1 MVNRVTIFNMQK
13 LLLILFLSFSFIVSS
28 YADSDSC
35 INTYDN
41 EVYENI
47 VIECTTPA
55 NAGDMVSQNILGW
68 AYLSG
73 QGVTQDYSMAFS
85 WISKSAEQGNTWA
98 LGQLGL
104 MYQNGYGVSK
114 DYNQAF
120 TLLTSAGKD
129 WEGELEALEILIKE
143 EAEAEAKKKAEE
155 AAKAEIYEAI
165 DKIENLKA
173 IPANRI
179 GKWYGSY
186 DGGSETETC
195 SGSDTIEIIVL
206 HDQVM
211 SRPFGEYSIIDSYG
225 YSNYYVDFPD
235 WTLHFFPNNIIQ
247 ISDDQSEIDELYFET
262 LMFPELLSNPRYTNF
277 ELFQCNNLNN
287 QIDFILLE
295 SDAIEFDKLIYSAK
309 NTCQNKKPIDCLREF
324 IDFADVSNNNELSR
338 AELTRFAKFVV
349 KWLTLKGELQLNER
363 MGASAATM
371 IIAPALAEFILL
383 NYDYDNDEHIDIKE
397 MTFDIVNISGNSE
410 LNNKIIR
417 EYIEALDLFSE
428 TKTNASRMLD
438 DLF

>member
-1 MVNRVTIFNMQK
+1 MKK

-35 INTYDN
+35 INAYDN
-41 EVYENI
+41 DVYENI

-73 QGVTQDYSMAFS
+73 QGVTQDYSIAFS

-120 TLLTSAGKD
+120 TLLTNAGKD
-129 WEGELEALEILIKE
+129 WEKELQSLELLIKE
-143 EAEAEAKKKAEE
+143 EAEAEAKKKAEK
-155 AAKAEIYEAI
+155 AARAEVFQAI
-165 DKIENLKA
+165 DKIENLNT
-173 IPANRI
+173 IPARRI

-186 DGGSETETC
+186 YAHDESEEVVVC
-195 SGSDTIEIIVL
+195 SDTDEFDLFEFIVL

-211 SRPFGEYSIIDSYG
+211 SRRVDEYSIFEG
-225 YSNYYVDFPD
+225 YPNYSRYINNSESS
-235 WTLHFFPNNIIQ
+235 TLHFFPDNIIQ
-247 ISDDQSEIDELYFET
+247 ISDDLTMLSDYYFKT
-262 LMFPELLSNPRYTNF
+262 PMFPELKSNIHNYTNMK
-277 ELFQCNNLNN
+277 LLQCNNLNN

-309 NTCQNKKPIDCLREF
+309 NKCQNNKPIDCLREF
-324 IDFADVSNNNELSR
+324 VDFADVSNNNELSR

-349 KWLTLKGELQLNER
+349 KWLTLKGELQLSER

>member
-1 MVNRVTIFNMQK
+1 MKK
-13 LLLILFLSFSFIVSS
+13 LLLILLLSFSFIVSS

-155 AAKAEIYEAI
+155 AAKAEIYKAI

-186 DGGSETETC
+186 DGSETETC

-262 LMFPELLSNPRYTNF
+262 LMFPELESNPRYTNF

-309 NTCQNKKPIDCLREF
+309 NKCQNNKPIDCLREF
-324 IDFADVSNNNELSR
+324 VDFADVSNNNELSR

-349 KWLTLKGELQLNER
+349 KWLT
-363 MGASAATM
+363 
-371 IIAPALAEFILL
+371 
-383 NYDYDNDEHIDIKE
+383 
-397 MTFDIVNISGNSE
+397 
-410 LNNKIIR
+410 
-417 EYIEALDLFSE
+417 
-428 TKTNASRMLD
+428 
-438 DLF
+438 

>member
-1 MVNRVTIFNMQK
+1 MKK

-28 YADSDSC
+28 YADSDTCTNAFEAEDYQNAALEC
-35 INTYDN
+35 IN
-41 EVYENI
+41 
-47 VIECTTPA
+47 PA
-55 NAGDMVSQNILGW
+55 NLGEIYPQNILGW
-68 AYLSG
+68 LYLKG
-73 QGVTQDYSMAFS
+73 LGVSIDYSKALI
-85 WISKSAEQGNTWA
+85 WLNKSADQGNTWA

-104 MYQNGYGVSK
+104 MYQNGDGVSK

-120 TLLTSAGKD
+120 TLLTNAGKD
-129 WEGELEALEILIKE
+129 WEKELEALEILIKE

-155 AAKAEIYEAI
+155 AAKAEIYQAI

-186 DGGSETETC
+186 GGSETETC

-262 LMFPELLSNPRYTNF
+262 LMFPELESNPRYTNF

-295 SDAIEFDKLIYSAK
+295 SDAIKFDKLIYSAK
-309 NTCQNKKPIDCLREF
+309 NKCQNNKPIDCLREF
-324 IDFADVSNNNELSR
+324 VDFADVSNNNKISR

>member
-1 MVNRVTIFNMQK
+1 
-13 LLLILFLSFSFIVSS
+13 
-28 YADSDSC
+28 
-35 INTYDN
+35 
-41 EVYENI
+41 
-47 VIECTTPA
+47 
-55 NAGDMVSQNILGW
+55 
-68 AYLSG
+68 
-73 QGVTQDYSMAFS
+73 
-85 WISKSAEQGNTWA
+85 
-98 LGQLGL
+98 
-104 MYQNGYGVSK
+104 
-114 DYNQAF
+114 
-120 TLLTSAGKD
+120 
-129 WEGELEALEILIKE
+129 
-143 EAEAEAKKKAEE
+143 
-155 AAKAEIYEAI
+155 
-165 DKIENLKA
+165 
-173 IPANRI
+173 
-179 GKWYGSY
+179 
-186 DGGSETETC
+186 
-195 SGSDTIEIIVL
+195 
-206 HDQVM
+206 
-211 SRPFGEYSIIDSYG
+211 
-225 YSNYYVDFPD
+225 
-235 WTLHFFPNNIIQ
+235 
-247 ISDDQSEIDELYFET
+247 
-262 LMFPELLSNPRYTNF
+262 MFPELLSNPRYTNF

-324 IDFADVSNNNELSR
+324 VDFADVSNNNELSR

>member
-1 MVNRVTIFNMQK
+1 MKK

-35 INTYDN
+35 INAYDN

-73 QGVTQDYSMAFS
+73 QGVTQDYSMAFR

-114 DYNQAF
+114 DYSQAF

-155 AAKAEIYEAI
+155 AAKAEIYQAI

>member
-1 MVNRVTIFNMQK
+1 MKK
-13 LLLILFLSFSFIVSS
+13 LLLLLLTLGFIVSS

-35 INTYDN
+35 ANAYDN
-41 EVYENI
+41 KVYENI
-47 VIECTTPA
+47 VIECKTPA

-73 QGVTQDYSMAFS
+73 QGVTQDYSIAFS
-85 WISKSAEQGNTWA
+85 WISKSAEQGNSWA

-114 DYNQAF
+114 DYNQAL
-120 TLLTSAGKD
+120 TLLTKAGKD
-129 WEGELEALEILIKE
+129 WEGELEVLEILIKE
-143 EAEAEAKKKAEE
+143 EAEAEAKKKAED
-155 AAKAEIYEAI
+155 AAKAEIYQAI
-165 DKIENLKA
+165 NKIENLKT

-179 GKWYGSY
+179 GKWYGSLIPY
-186 DGGSETETC
+186 ASETQIC
-195 SGSDTIEIIVL
+195 SGYNTIEIIVL

-211 SRPFGEYSIIDSYG
+211 VRFLDEYSIIDSDN
-225 YSNYYVDFPD
+225 YSKYYVYFPD
-235 WTLHFFPNNIIQ
+235 STLHFFPDNIIQ
-247 ISDDQSEIDELYFET
+247 ISDDQLEIDELYFET
-262 LMFPELLSNPRYTNF
+262 SMFPELKSNEHYSHTK
-277 ELFQCNNLNN
+277 LFQCNNLNN

-309 NTCQNKKPIDCLREF
+309 NKCLNNKPIDCLREF
-324 IDFADVSNNNELSR
+324 VDFADVSNNNELSR

-349 KWLTLKGELQLNER
+349 KWLTLRGELQLNER
-363 MGASAATM
+363 MGAAAATM

-428 TKTNASRMLD
+428 TKTYTSRMLE
-438 DLF
+438 DLFY

>member
-1 MVNRVTIFNMQK
+1 MKK
-13 LLLILFLSFSFIVSS
+13 LLLILLLSFSFIVSS

-155 AAKAEIYEAI
+155 AAKAEIYQAI

-173 IPANRI
+173 IPAIRI

-186 DGGSETETC
+186 GGGSETETC
-195 SGSDTIEIIVL
+195 SGTDTIEIIVL

-211 SRPFGEYSIIDSYG
+211 SRPFDEYSIIDSYG

-247 ISDDQSEIDELYFET
+247 ISDDQSEIDDLYFET
-262 LMFPELLSNPRYTNF
+262 LMFPELLSNPRYTF
-277 ELFQCNNLNN
+277 LELFQCNNLNN

-309 NTCQNKKPIDCLREF
+309 NTCQNNKPIDCLREF
-324 IDFADVSNNNELSR
+324 VDFADVSNNNELSR

-428 TKTNASRMLD
+428 TKTNASRMLE

>member
-1 MVNRVTIFNMQK
+1 MKK

-28 YADSDSC
+28 YADSDNCVNAFESEDYQNAALEC
-35 INTYDN
+35 IN
-41 EVYENI
+41 
-47 VIECTTPA
+47 PA
-55 NAGDMVSQNILGW
+55 NLGEIYPQNILGW
-68 AYLSG
+68 LYLKG
-73 QGVTQDYSMAFS
+73 LGVSIDYSKALI
-85 WISKSAEQGNTWA
+85 WLNKSADQGNAWA

-120 TLLTSAGKD
+120 TLLKNAGKD
-129 WEGELEALEILIKE
+129 WEKELGALELLIKE

-155 AAKAEIYEAI
+155 AAKAEIYQAI
-165 DKIENLKA
+165 GKIENLKV

-186 DGGSETETC
+186 DASETETC
-195 SGSDTIEIIVL
+195 SGSDTYEIIVL

-211 SRPFGEYSIIDSYG
+211 SRVLDEYSIIDSYG

-235 WTLHFFPNNIIQ
+235 STLHFFPNNIIQ
-247 ISDDQSEIDELYFET
+247 IYDDQSKIDDLYFET
-262 LMFPELLSNPRYTNF
+262 SMFPELESNPRYSN
-277 ELFQCNNLNN
+277 LKLLQCNNLNN

-295 SDAIEFDKLIYSAK
+295 SDAIKFDKLIYSAK
-309 NTCQNKKPIDCLREF
+309 NKCQNNKPIDCLREF
-324 IDFADVSNNNELSR
+324 VDFADVSNNNELSR

>member
-1 MVNRVTIFNMQK
+1 MKK
-13 LLLILFLSFSFIVSS
+13 LLLILLISFSFIGSS

-35 INTYDN
+35 INAYDN

-47 VIECTTPA
+47 LIECTASA
-55 NAGDMVSQNILGW
+55 NEGDMVSQNVLGW
-68 AYLSG
+68 AYLNG
-73 QGVTQDYSMAFS
+73 LGVTKDYSIAFS

-104 MYQNGYGVSK
+104 MYQNGYGVSQ
-114 DYNQAF
+114 DYDQAL
-120 TLLTSAGKD
+120 TLLTNAGKD
-129 WEGELEALEILIKE
+129 WEKELEALEILIKE

-155 AAKAEIYEAI
+155 AAKAEIYQAI
-165 DKIENLKA
+165 GKIENLKT

-186 DGGSETETC
+186 DESETETC
-195 SGSDTIEIIVL
+195 SGSDAYEIIVL

-211 SRPFGEYSIIDSYG
+211 SRVLDEYSIIDSYG

-235 WTLHFFPNNIIQ
+235 STLQFFPNNIIQ
-247 ISDDQSEIDELYFET
+247 IYDDQSRIDDLYFEKS
-262 LMFPELLSNPRYTNF
+262 MFPELESNPRYSNLK
-277 ELFQCNNLNN
+277 LFQCNNLNN

-295 SDAIEFDKLIYSAK
+295 SDAIKFDKLIYSAK
-309 NTCQNKKPIDCLREF
+309 NKCQNNKPIDCLREF
-324 IDFADVSNNNELSR
+324 VDFADVSNNNKLSR

-349 KWLTLKGELQLNER
+349 KWLTLRGELQLNER
-363 MGASAATM
+363 MGATAATM
-371 IIAPALAEFILL
+371 IIAPALAEFILM

-397 MTFDIVNISGNSE
+397 MTFDIANISSNSE
-410 LNNKIIR
+410 LSNKIIR
-417 EYIEALDLFSE
+417 GYIEALDLFSE
-428 TKTNASRMLD
+428 SKINASRMLD